1 MEARTT
7 IPLDIVLYI
16 IDLLAD
22 GDDVLDIR
30 SLQTLS
36 QACKSMVPLCR
47 KYLFSSLHL
56 ASELRLERFSDLF
69 SKNPDIACYVR
80 NLNYGVDYPISD
92 FGLSIGLSILEM
104 LKEHSSLQSI
114 ALSSLGLLYWN
125 DFPESIR
132 SSLVS
137 LIELP
142 TVTHLY
148 INGFKGFP
156 ATVLSSCRNLIEL
169 ELGDLEI
176 ASPEIDQV
184 ISRSKILTPVSLYI
198 GTDTFGLAAILNSSS
213 LHPGGPI
220 FDISHLQKAH
230 FDVKSQDDIGQ
241 TNELIKASKLLEH
254 LEIETCA
261 TGE

>member
-80 NLNYGVDYPISD
+80 NLNYGVDYSISD
-92 FGLSIGLSILEM
+92 CGSSIGLSILEM

-114 ALSSLGLLYWN
+114 ALSSRWFYWN
-125 DFPESIR
+125 EFSESIR
-132 SSLVS
+132 SSLLS
-137 LIELP
+137 LIQLP
-142 TVTHLY
+142 TVTHLS
-148 INGFKGFP
+148 INQFKGFP
-156 ATVLSSCRNLIEL
+156 AT
-169 ELGDLEI
+169 
-176 ASPEIDQV
+176 AQ
-184 ISRSKILTPVSLYI
+184 I
-198 GTDTFGLAAILNSSS
+198 GR
-213 LHPGGPI
+213 
-220 FDISHLQKAH
+220 AH
-230 FDVKSQDDIGQ
+230 V
-241 TNELIKASKLLEH
+241 
-254 LEIETCA
+254 
-261 TGE
+261 